1 MALFSSHFKMPALLG
16 AILLFSLTLGNLVPV
31 EIKSSLYAISLSI
44 KEALVFVLPF
54 LIFSFLFSS
63 MSTLKKESI
72 LFVLLLLPIV
82 CLSNFLSVF
91 LAYSVSALVLTKST
105 LISVAQESAATLEPL
120 WDLKLPKL
128 ISNDYALF
136 SGFGLGILFSLRFP
150 SQSATLSNKLLKFTY
165 FILKKLFVPIM
176 PLFILGFLLKLQHE
190 QVLITIC
197 KDYFFVFLIIT
208 LAISSY
214 LLFAYGALNGFQKK
228 PWAKSLKN
236 MTPAMMTGFST
247 MSSAAAMPFTII
259 AAEQNVSRPEMA
271 RALIPSTVNIHM
283 IGDSFSIIIFAM
295 TILVSFGNEFLPIG
309 QFFIFGFYYVIS
321 RFAGAGVPGG
331 GVLIVLPVLEQ
342 QLGFSPAMLS
352 LITALYIIFDPII
365 TSGNVMGN
373 GAFAIAFS
381 KFYQV
386 VEKRFSFSI
395 LQTHDPNKPKTASN
409 KS

>member
-1 MALFSSHFKMPALLG
+1 
-16 AILLFSLTLGNLVPV
+16 LV
-31 EIKSSLYAISLSI
+31 
-44 KEALVFVLPF
+44 
-54 LIFSFLFSS
+54 
-63 MSTLKKESI
+63 
-72 LFVLLLLPIV
+72 
-82 CLSNFLSVF
+82 
-91 LAYSVSALVLTKST
+91 
-105 LISVAQESAATLEPL
+105 
-120 WDLKLPKL
+120 
-128 ISNDYALF
+128 SNDYALF
-136 SGFGLGILFSLRFP
+136 SGFGLGILFSLKFP
-150 SQSATLSNKLLKFTY
+150 SQSTTLSNKLLKFTY

-208 LAISSY
+208 LAISCY

-228 PWAKSLKN
+228 LWGKSLKN

-259 AAEQNVSRPEMA
+259 ATEQNVSRPEMA

-309 QFFIFGFYYVIS
+309 QFLIFGFYYVIA

-331 GVLIVLPVLEQ
+331 GVLIILPVLEQ

-381 KFYQV
+381 KLYQV
-386 VEKRFSFSI
+386 IEKRFSFSL
-395 LQTHDPNKPKTASN
+395 LQTQDPNKPKTAHNRS
-409 KS
+409 